1 MILDLVI
8 LFFTFAKIGLFAVG
22 GGLATL
28 PFLYE
33 LANTHD
39 WITMGDITNMVAVSE
54 ATPGPLGVNMS
65 TYVGYLQNGVMGS
78 VAASLGLVFPSVVV
92 ILVIAGFLGKFKES
106 KAVQY
111 VFAGLRPASA
121 ALVASAGI
129 GLIKIAFFKEHF
141 TQFFWQGAILAVA
154 VFIMLRK
161 FKKIHPVVY
170 IALSAVIGIVFKFNF

>member
-1 MILDLVI
+1 MILNLVI

-65 TYVGYLQNGVMGS
+65 TYVGYLQNGVIGS

-111 VFAGLRPASA
+111 VFSGLRPASA
-121 ALVASAGI
+121 ALVAAAGI
-129 GLIKIAFFKEHF
+129 GLVKIAFFKEHF
-141 TQFFWQGAILAVA
+141 TQFFWQGAILAAA